1 MRAQLNLEAV
11 YKTTANPAV
20 LLDNSSFNAKVPVEV
35 VIGIRG
41 DLTSPEPD
49 FNIEFP
55 TVSNVLKSEIQY
67 KLNDKDVRQTQAL
80 YLLSSGGFKSR
91 RSESI

>member
-20 LLDNSSFNAKVPVEV
+20 LLDNSFNAKVPVE

-49 FNIEFP
+49 FNIEFN
-55 TVSNVLKSEIQY
+55 SKQCFEI
-67 KLNDKDVRQTQAL
+67 
-80 YLLSSGGFKSR
+80 
-91 RSESI
+91 

>member
-1 MRAQLNLEAV
+1 MGGQSYESTIELRSRIQNDG
-11 YKTTANPAV
+11 NPAV
-20 LLDNSSFNAKVPVEV
+20 LLDNSSCKVPVEV

-55 TVSNVLKSEIQY
+55 TVSNVEI
-67 KLNDKDVRQTQAL
+67 
-80 YLLSSGGFKSR
+80 
-91 RSESI
+91 